1 MRDLF
6 REYRQGKIT
15 WDEAYA
21 TANNIAATTSS
32 IPGTRDEE
40 IEWWASQMDSLG
52 QDAAEHL
59 MKLLGYTEDTMGVY
73 TKP

>member
-1 MRDLF
+1 MRNVYK
-6 REYRQGKIT
+6 EYLQGKIT

-32 IPGTRDEE
+32 IPGTKEE
-40 IEWWASQMDSLG
+40 EVEWWASQMDSLG

-59 MKLLGYTEDTMGVY
+59 MKLLGYKEDSMGVY
-73 TKP
+73 SKP

>member
-40 IEWWASQMDSLG
+40 VEWWASQMDSLA

-59 MKLLGYTEDTMGVY
+59 MKLLGYTEDNMGVY

>member
-32 IPGTRDEE
+32 LPGTRDEE
-40 IEWWASQMDSLG
+40 LPSVLSDEGLVEALLNLLKETDLG
-52 QDAAEHL
+52 NRT
-59 MKLLGYTEDTMGVY
+59 GGISC
-73 TKP
+73 